1 MELYLAR
8 DAFESVKLL
17 PTSAPLW
24 QRLCALT
31 DALGIDQKS
40 KLIDDISSL
49 VLPSSDADWLR
60 CGALACLT
68 RNPVWFDRQATLA
81 SIETPPDAVMTLL
94 GLAWYH
100 AMARAPESDA
110 FVQLL
115 QGIDAPRLQRLVAAW
130 LPRSS
135 AKSTLISNPPAVPL
149 AQANLRFAI
158 YTPQVV
164 GNAHGGTTLT
174 LNMMSILTRLGLA
187 CQVFSAQEANILD
200 ANSHSGGIEFLGQ
213 VAVEAESLVLNV
225 PGSMQIVLPN
235 VDLSLRLRFEQV
247 LAAIHAYQPDVV
259 IFVGFMSP
267 LVYSLYESYPV
278 VGLSIHALPPIAPV
292 DVWLSADPTGD
303 SALWRDLPAPQM
315 THYPFRFWPQGKAV
329 PIDRMRWQIPASAV
343 MLITTGSR
351 LDTEMPVWWADRML
365 AFLEAHQDVHWLLVG
380 IPDGWQHPSLS
391 AHSRIHGNT
400 KQLALEAWLAA
411 CDIYI
416 NPPRIGGGATVAM
429 AMEQGLAVLSLANSD
444 GGDKLGRWAA
454 ASVDAYFDQLS
465 TWVGDS
471 TLRQQVGI
479 ALKARFDERL
489 DVSSIQAQDGLI
501 AACRAAMAA
510 FNLRT
515 EGGHV
520 CTFFAGGIKRRQTR
534 GYFWQS
540 TLSQSGLVLF
550 AA

>member
-1 MELYLAR
+1 MELYVAR

-31 DALGIDQKS
+31 DALAIDQKS

-60 CGALACLT
+60 CGALAYLT

-81 SIETPPDAVMTLL
+81 SVETPPDAVMTLL

-100 AMARAPESDA
+100 AMARAPNSDA

-115 QGIDAPRLQRLVAAW
+115 QGIHAPRLQRLVAAR

-135 AKSTLISNPPAVPL
+135 AHKSIAGTA
-149 AQANLRFAI
+149 LRFAI

-164 GNAHGGTTLT
+164 GSAHGGTTLT

-200 ANSHSGGIEFLGQ
+200 ANSHSGGTEYLGQ

-235 VDLSLRLRFEQV
+235 VDLSLRCRFEQV
-247 LAAIHAYQPDVV
+247 LAAIHDYQPDVV

-267 LVYSLYESYPV
+267 LIYSLYESYPV

-292 DVWLSADPTGD
+292 DVWLNADPKGNAAT
-303 SALWRDLPAPQM
+303 WQDLPTPHMA
-315 THYPFRFWPQGKAV
+315 HYPFRFWSKGKATPV
-329 PIDRMRWQIPASAV
+329 DRTQWQIPASAV

-380 IPDGWQHPSLS
+380 VPDGWQHSSLS
-391 AHSRIHGNT
+391 AHSRIHGIT

-471 TLRQQVGI
+471 TLRQQVGA

-489 DVSSIQAQDGLI
+489 DVSSTQAQDGLI
-501 AACRAAMAA
+501 DACRAAMVS

-515 EGGHV
+515 GGEHD
-520 CTFFAGGIKRRQTR
+520 
-534 GYFWQS
+534 
-540 TLSQSGLVLF
+540 
-550 AA
+550 

>member
-1 MELYLAR
+1 MELYLAC
-8 DAFESVKLL
+8 DAFESVKGL

-31 DALGIDQKS
+31 DALAIDQKS

-49 VLPSSDADWLR
+49 VLPSSDANWLR

-100 AMARAPESDA
+100 AMARAPDSNA

-115 QGIDAPRLQRLVAAW
+115 QSMHAPRLQRLVAKRVPHSNYNRAH
-130 LPRSS
+130 
-135 AKSTLISNPPAVPL
+135 KSIAGTA
-149 AQANLRFAI
+149 LRFAI

-164 GNAHGGTTLT
+164 GDAHGGTTLT

-247 LAAIHAYQPDVV
+247 LAAIHDYQPDVV

-267 LVYSLYESYPV
+267 LVYSLYGSYPV

-303 SALWRDLPAPQM
+303 SALWHDLPAPQM
-315 THYPFRFWPQGKAV
+315 AHYPFRFWPQGKAV
-329 PIDRMRWQIPASAV
+329 PIDRTQWQIPASAV
-343 MLITTGSR
+343 LLITTGSR

-380 IPDGWQHPSLS
+380 VPDGWQHASLS
-391 AHSRIHGNT
+391 VHSRIHGIT
-400 KQLALEAWLAA
+400 KQLGLEAWLAA

-465 TWVGDS
+465 DWVGNS

-489 DVSSIQAQDGLI
+489 DVSSTQAQDGLI
-501 AACRAAMAA
+501 EACRAAMAS

-515 EGGHV
+515 GGGHV
-520 CTFFAGGIKRRQTR
+520 
-534 GYFWQS
+534 
-540 TLSQSGLVLF
+540 
-550 AA
+550 